1 MFLFEPFFLE
11 EGADVGGLDNL
22 IEGPEFGLKVTA
34 LETDDAVGQGIML
47 RLGNVLTD
55 DLGEIGQGHHGT
67 AHYEVI
73 LFLLFLTAQVDG
85 LTVLEADGLADF
97 LRHADLLTRTVD
109 EFELALGEEDGQ
121 GNAWETAARAEVEDA
136 CAWTK
141 ADDLGNGQGV
151 EYVVLVK
158 LVDVLTRDDVDLRVP
173 VTVEGVELFE
183 LLTLRVCQ
191 FREITEDEFCC
202 HGLMLE

>member
-55 DLGEIGQGHHGT
+55 NLGEIGQGHHGT

-73 LFLLFLTAQVDG
+73 LVFLFLTAQVDG

-121 GNAWETAARAEVEDA
+121 GDARKTTARAEVEDA
-136 CAWTK
+136 GAWSEV
-141 ADDLGNGQGV
+141 DNLSDCQGV
-151 EYVVLVK
+151 EHVVLVK
-158 LVDVLTRDDVDLRVP
+158 LVDVLTRDDVDFRVP
-173 VTVEGVELFE
+173 VAVEGVELFE
-183 LLTLRVCQ
+183 LSALRVCQ

-202 HGLMLE
+202 HGLMQE